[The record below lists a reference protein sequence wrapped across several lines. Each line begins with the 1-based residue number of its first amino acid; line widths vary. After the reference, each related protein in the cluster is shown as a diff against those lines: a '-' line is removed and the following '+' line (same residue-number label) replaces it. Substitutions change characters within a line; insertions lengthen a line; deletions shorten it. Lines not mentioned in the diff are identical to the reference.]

1 VAIHRYITGIQTSR
15 QLSLAL
21 DRRQPICLRIHHTH
35 ADPIDGFS
43 VNHMEAKRHDAQEQ
57 EVWFSPYLETP
68 A

>member
-1 VAIHRYITGIQTSR
+1 MRWTR

-43 VNHMEAKRHDAQEQ
+43 VNHMEAKLHDAQEQ
-57 EVWFSPYLETP
+57 EVYHKSSDY
-68 A
+68 

>member
-1 VAIHRYITGIQTSR
+1 SMRWTR

-57 EVWFSPYLETP
+57 EVYHKSSDY
-68 A
+68 